1 MGRLVTAIL
10 EALRR
15 HWLGNLIILAL
26 VVLVILAINRT
37 GGSPLL
43 EGSLTKLFRRGE
55 SNQIEVRVESVLRNE
70 TGQYWV
76 VLKVEKQ
83 DQYVP
88 IGIGVSEA
96 EAIARGVE
104 KIAASRPQT
113 HDLLKSAI
121 SEMGG
126 KVTEVT
132 VTDVSNGVFYARI
145 GVDSPKGHLELDSR
159 PSDAIALAV
168 RFGVPIFVEEKVL
181 KEAGV
186 DASSRTPSSL
196 ARS

>member
-15 HWLGNLIILAL
+15 NWLGNLIILAL
-26 VVLVILAINRT
+26 LVLVILAINRT
-37 GGSPLL
+37 GGSPLP
-43 EGSLTKLFRRGE
+43 EGGLAKLFRRGD
-55 SNQIEVRVESVLRNE
+55 SNQIEVRVESVLRNPE

-83 DQYVP
+83 DKYVP

-104 KIAASRPQT
+104 RITAARPQT

-126 KVTEVT
+126 QVTEVT

-145 GVDSPKGHLELDSR
+145 GIDSPKGHLELDSR
-159 PSDAIALAV
+159 PS
-168 RFGVPIFVEEKVL
+168 VPIFVAEKVL
-181 KEAGV
+181 NEAGI

-196 ARS
+196 ASS